1 MKNKNQNCYNK
12 SPSHLQNNYRPL
24 TKISHQSN
32 FKNVESNSYCN
43 SPNSKIHIRSN
54 SGHKNYK
61 NIKNS
66 KGVKSP
72 SLEQLCKPPENNP
85 SFFDITELMSN
96 INDDQKTLINKNT
109 KLRNLLI
116 QASSKLS
123 QNTNQMKI
131 KEENYNREKSQIL
144 EELEKISINYKTYA
158 EGYKNYSLLEDQL
171 KNLRMDYQHNYNVLI
186 SYGESLR

>member
-24 TKISHQSN
+24 SKIAPQSN
-32 FKNVESNSYCN
+32 FKNIESNSYCN
-43 SPNSKIHIRSN
+43 SPNSKIPIRSY

-66 KGVKSP
+66 KNIKSP
-72 SLEQLCKPPENNP
+72 SLEQLCKPPENNT

-123 QNTNQMKI
+123 QNSNQMKI
-131 KEENYNREKSQIL
+131 KEENYSKEKSQIL
-144 EELEKISINYKTYA
+144 EELEKISMNYKTYA
-158 EGYKNYSLLEDQL
+158 EGYKNFSLLEDQL
-171 KNLRMDYQHNYNVLI
+171 KNLRLDYQHNYNVLI